1 MDVKTILQEYKSY
14 IPKAH
19 GGSISSL
26 NMADLCHRKRLYT
39 EAMEGESFRNTEKGS
54 QYYRVMIVKS
64 TIKYA
69 LIYGLTG
76 QHADRKAVM
85 NYMITRYP
93 ECKYQVYQQQQEI
106 LLHDHQCIMR
116 YLKEEVRKP
125 SFPAGK
131 DIVIGDETK
140 FIHPDVVFACGDQAE
155 AVWHKTRQNKA
166 WSQTPKKSSFDRYMQ
181 LYAGVLYL
189 RELGYKNIKASYY
202 FLEKKSDKPNW
213 FDCDQSFFGDT
224 DNIIS
229 TSDIW
234 CGIPD
239 DLDKQMQ
246 PYLQMLK
253 EGVPS
258 DSLEEKDCLFCDCR
272 EFCKYTLP
280 AKSEEK

>member
-1 MDVKTILQEYKSY
+1 MDVKAILNEYKTY
-14 IPKAH
+14 VPKTH

-26 NMADLCHRKRLYT
+26 NMTDLCHKKRIYD
-39 EAMEGESFRNTEKGS
+39 EAFEGESFKNTAKGT

-69 LIYGLTG
+69 LIHGLTG
-76 QHADRKAVM
+76 KHADRKAVM

-93 ECKYQVYQQQQEI
+93 ECEYQVYQQQQEI
-106 LLHDHQCIMR
+106 LLHDHQRIMR

-131 DIVIGDETK
+131 DIQIGDEVK

-155 AVWHKTRQNKA
+155 AVWYKTRQNKA
-166 WSQTPKKSSFDRYMQ
+166 WSQTPKKPTFDRFMQ

-202 FLEKKSDKPNW
+202 FLEKKSDRPNW
-213 FDCDQSFFGDT
+213 YDCDQSFFGDT
-224 DNIIS
+224 DNIIT

-234 CGIPD
+234 EGNPNE
-239 DLDKQMQ
+239 LDKQMQ
-246 PYLQMLK
+246 PYLQMIK
-253 EGVPS
+253 DGVS
-258 DSLEEKDCLFCDCR
+258 SEALDEKDCMFCDCKQ
-272 EFCKYTLP
+272 FCKYTLP